1 MENTEQEMLRWKRS
15 LQKLQINQYFTTCVI
30 RAIKVLES
38 FAVVQ
43 STVLGMLR

>member
-15 LQKLQINQYFTTCVI
+15 LQKLQINQYFTACVM

-43 STVLGMLR
+43 STALGMLR